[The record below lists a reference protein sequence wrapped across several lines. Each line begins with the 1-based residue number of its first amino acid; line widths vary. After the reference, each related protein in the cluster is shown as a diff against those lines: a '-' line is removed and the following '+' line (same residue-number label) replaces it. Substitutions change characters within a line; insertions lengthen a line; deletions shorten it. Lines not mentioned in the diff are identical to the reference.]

1 MPASLQSLWPNV
13 RPQGVLAAAAVFL
26 AAALGAAPA
35 HAGPTLEAI
44 EKRGLIKA
52 GVGSQPGFFAPDSS
66 GRWQGFWIDIGRAIA
81 ITTLGDPE
89 KIQFVSSSPQQRLPA
104 LKSGEFDILLSG
116 VTQTITRATQH
127 GFHFGPVAFYDGQG
141 LLVPKKLGVAAPKDL
156 DGATVCIQTGTTGE
170 QNIADFFR
178 KSGATFKPVTIEDTS
193 EFLKAFE
200 AGRCDVLTQDGSD
213 LGIKRTQLRQPDDY
227 VILPERISKE
237 PLAPAVRYGDDRWLE
252 LVNWSVYALIQAEE
266 LGITSQNVDTFL
278 DSSDPE
284 IRRFLG
290 VDLSLG
296 LSTGLDPKFA
306 YKIVKTLGNYGEVF
320 DRNVGPTTRIGFQR
334 GLNRLWTAGG
344 LLYAPP
350 FR

>member
-1 MPASLQSLWPNV
+1 MVGRGSPTVWTV
-13 RPQGVLAAAAVFL
+13 RGLVATVLLLATALVSSAAK
-26 AAALGAAPA
+26 
-35 HAGPTLEAI
+35 AGPTLDAI
-44 EKRGLIKA
+44 HKRGFIKA
-52 GVGSQPGFFAPDSS
+52 GVGSQPGFFAPDGA

-81 ITTLGDPE
+81 ITALGDPE
-89 KIQFVSSSPQQRLPA
+89 KIEFVSSSPQQRLPA

-116 VTQTITRATQH
+116 ATQTITRATQQ

-141 LLVPKKLGVAAPKDL
+141 LLVPKAAGVSSGKDL

-178 KSGATFKPVTIEDTS
+178 KNGATFKPLTIEDTG
-193 EFLKAFE
+193 EFLKALE
-200 AGRCDVLTQDGSD
+200 ANRCDALTQDGSD
-213 LGIKRTQLRQPDDY
+213 LGIKRTQLRNPDDY
-227 VILPERISKE
+227 VLLPERISKE
-237 PLAPAVRYGDDRWLE
+237 PLAPAVRWGDDRWLE

-266 LGITSQNVDTFL
+266 FGITSANVDQFL
-278 DSSDPE
+278 ENPDPS

-290 VDLSLG
+290 VDASVG
-296 LSTGLDPKFA
+296 TAAGVDPKFA

-320 DRNVGPTTRIGFQR
+320 DRNVGPETRIGFER
-334 GLNRLWTAGG
+334 GLNRLWTQGG

>member
-1 MPASLQSLWPNV
+1 MVGPRHLTRVAVSSLLATVAFVAATLIASE
-13 RPQGVLAAAAVFL
+13 AK
-26 AAALGAAPA
+26 
-35 HAGPTLEAI
+35 AGPTLDAI
-44 EKRGLIKA
+44 HKRGVIKA
-52 GVGSQPGFFAPDSS
+52 GVGSQPGFFAPDGE

-81 ITTLGDPE
+81 ITALGDPQ
-89 KIQFVSSSPQQRLPA
+89 KIEFVASSPQQRLPA

-116 VTQTITRATQH
+116 VTQTITRATQQ

-141 LLVPKKLGVAAPKDL
+141 LLVPKSAGVSTGKDL
-156 DGATVCIQTGTTGE
+156 DNATVCIQTGTTGE

-178 KSGATFKPVTIEDTS
+178 KNGVTFKPVTIEDTS

-213 LGIKRTQLRQPDDY
+213 LGIKRTQLRNPDDY

-237 PLAPAVRYGDDRWLE
+237 PLAPAVRWGDDQWLE

-266 LGITSQNVDTFL
+266 FGITSQNVDQFL
-278 DSSDPE
+278 ESPDPS

-290 VDLSLG
+290 VDTSVG
-296 LSTGLDPKFA
+296 TAAGIDPKFA
-306 YKIVKTLGNYGEVF
+306 YTIVKTLGNYGEIF
-320 DRNVGPTTRIGFQR
+320 DRNVGPKTRIGFER
-334 GLNRLWTAGG
+334 GLNRLWTQGG

>member
-1 MPASLQSLWPNV
+1 MIMTFRRAVAAFARLTLAVIAIAPIT
-13 RPQGVLAAAAVFL
+13 LAAPA
-26 AAALGAAPA
+26 A
-35 HAGPTLEAI
+35 HAGPTLDAI
-44 EKRGLIKA
+44 EKRGKIRA

-81 ITTLGDPE
+81 ITALGDPE
-89 KIQFVSSSPQQRLPA
+89 KIEFVSSSPQQRLPA

-116 VTQTITRATQH
+116 VTQTITRSTQL

-141 LLVPKKLGVAAPKDL
+141 LLVPKKLGVATGKDL

-178 KSGATFKPVTIEDTS
+178 RNGATFKPVTIEDTS

-213 LGIKRTQLRQPDDY
+213 LGIKRTQLRNPDDY

-237 PLAPAVRYGDDRWLE
+237 PLAPAVRWGDDRWLE

-266 LGITSQNVDTFL
+266 LGITSKNVDEFL
-278 DSSDPE
+278 GNPDPV
-284 IRRFLG
+284 IKRFLG
-290 VDLSLG
+290 VDASIG
-296 LSTGLDPKFA
+296 AAAGLDPKFA

-320 DRNVGPTTRIGFQR
+320 DRNVGPQTRIGFER
-334 GLNRLWTAGG
+334 GPNRLWTSGG

>member
-1 MPASLQSLWPNV
+1 MATTRGMLKRKGV
-13 RPQGVLAAAAVFL
+13 RRGALAAVAVALSAL
-26 AAALGAAPA
+26 AATAS
-35 HAGPTLEAI
+35 HAGPTLDAI
-44 EKRGLIKA
+44 EKRGKIRA

-81 ITTLGDPE
+81 ITALGDPE
-89 KIQFVSSSPQQRLPA
+89 KIEFVSSSPQQRIPA

-116 VTQTITRATQH
+116 VTQTITRSTQL

-141 LLVPKKLGVAAPKDL
+141 LLVPKKLGVSTAKDL
-156 DGATVCIQTGTTGE
+156 DGATVCVQTGTTGE

-178 KSGATFKPVTIEDTS
+178 KNGASFKPVTIEDTS

-213 LGIKRTQLRQPDDY
+213 LGIKRTQLREPDDY
-227 VILPERISKE
+227 AILPERISKE
-237 PLAPAVRYGDDRWLE
+237 PLAPAVRWGDDRWLE
-252 LVNWSVYALIQAEE
+252 LVNWSVYALIEAEE
-266 LGITSQNVDTFL
+266 LGLTSKNVDGFL
-278 DSSDPE
+278 ESPDPV

-290 VDLSLG
+290 VDPSIG
-296 LSTGLDPKFA
+296 AAAGLDPKFA
-306 YKIVKTLGNYGEVF
+306 YRIVKTLGNYGEVF
-320 DRNVGPTTRIGFQR
+320 DRNVGPETRIGFER
-334 GLNRLWTAGG
+334 GLNRLWTNGG